1 MDRFLI
7 RKDIYDEIEKAMRD
21 RSHLM
26 KKQITDKNG
35 HRRTVWVRPGENPV
49 EDKGKKQ
56 EETTEKKT
64 AKPKYKTGDSV
75 SLEGQ
80 KGLFWI
86 RKIDSDGS
94 YHVVDKTG
102 TKGFHVSE
110 NHLSGKESV
119 SPKNMEMTNDLQ
131 KITDAINDLSEKAHN
146 EKDEKKKNELNKQIR
161 DIQLKGVNSDYF
173 NQKKNDEKN
182 ETKTLDNAEV
192 GDTVTHKNGQKM
204 NVTKVLHYGKDTV
217 YETEWTDKNGKKQWN
232 TFRKDELKNEVESK
246 KKSSVEKTNKQ
257 LTPTYGRKQIP
268 SAEFKAAEYKE
279 QYDDDTVDTTYDGIE
294 EGIKQAL
301 ELPIIKRH
309 PEFLLK
315 LRNDLAKA
323 EREPE
328 TVTKYRKSGEGA
340 EAVYTPARQKLH
352 NEIIDK
358 LIKDKLEAAKPKD
371 GEDPTFQIL
380 GGRGGSGKSTFN
392 KKKSDA
398 GVYNDDNVIVVDP
411 DALKQELANGS
422 GDKWEGWKAK
432 AYHEE
437 SSDVSKMLMK
447 KAMALGLNIVMDI
460 TMSNA
465 DKQIDEL
472 KLAKSLGYKTGAYY
486 MHVPK
491 QESFKRAMKRYVE
504 SETEPGK
511 EDFTGRLVPPD
522 VLLGMTNNEAN
533 FDKVKEFADDW
544 SFYDNFIPFEK
555 DPKTG
560 KNKYKAEK
568 IAKKGE

>member
-1 MDRFLI
+1 MDRFLV
-7 RKDIYDEIEKAMRD
+7 RKDIYDEIVKAMRD
-21 RSHLM
+21 RSHLIP
-26 KKQITDKNG
+26 KKITDKNG
-35 HRRTVWVRPGENPV
+35 HQRTVMVRPGEEVKGEKQKKV
-49 EDKGKKQ
+49 E
-56 EETTEKKT
+56 EPTEKRI
-64 AKPKYKTGDSV
+64 AKPKYEVGSTVTLDGAKGDFKVNS
-75 SLEGQ
+75 
-80 KGLFWI
+80 
-86 RKIDSDGS
+86 IDKDGT
-94 YHVVDKTG
+94 YHVVSADGK
-102 TKGFHVSE
+102 KGYKVSE
-110 NHLSGKESV
+110 NHITGNKGNNENKNEVDFEKKNNASKTEEIARKNDAENNVNEAIKLTDEEKNKITNTFTPEFLNGLEGKESTTIGNIILNNLY
-119 SPKNMEMTNDLQ
+119 SIGERDLFN
-131 KITDAINDLSEKAHN
+131 KIRKQEWDYKDAN
-146 EKDEKKKNELNKQIR
+146 NKH
-161 DIQLKGVNSDYF
+161 GNTFNSDYAKEAMYKLY
-173 NQKKNDEKN
+173 QEYKKNGGEK
-182 ETKTLDNAEV
+182 KT
-192 GDTVTHKNGQKM
+192 
-204 NVTKVLHYGKDTV
+204 
-217 YETEWTDKNGKKQWN
+217 
-232 TFRKDELKNEVESK
+232 
-246 KKSSVEKTNKQ
+246 KQ

-268 SAEFKAAEYKE
+268 ATQFKAAEYKE
-279 QYDDDTVDTTYDGIE
+279 QYDDDKVDTTYDGIE
-294 EGIKQAL
+294 EGIRQAL
-301 ELPIIKRH
+301 QLPIIKRH

-315 LRNDLAKA
+315 LRNDLSKA
-323 EREPE
+323 EKEPE

-371 GEDPTFQIL
+371 GEAPTFQIL

-398 GVYNDDNVIVVDP
+398 GVYHEDNVIVVDP
-411 DALKQELANGS
+411 DALKQELANAS
-422 GDKWEGWKAK
+422 GDGWEGWKAK

-511 EDFTGRLVPPD
+511 EDFSGRLVPPD
-522 VLLGMTNNEAN
+522 VLLSMTENEAN
-533 FDKVKEFADDW
+533 FDKIKEFADDW

-568 IAKKGE
+568 IAQKNE

>member
-1 MDRFLI
+1 MGRYGTKETQI
-7 RKDIYDEIEKAMRD
+7 QNIKDEIKFQEE
-21 RSHLM
+21 M
-26 KKQITDKNG
+26 KKNG
-35 HRRTVWVRPGENPV
+35 SSGYSKTKHEVL
-49 EDKGKKQ
+49 Q
-56 EETTEKKT
+56 EALKR
-64 AKPKYKTGDSV
+64 
-75 SLEGQ
+75 LEGKNIQ
-80 KGLFWI
+80 N
-86 RKIDSDGS
+86 KI
-94 YHVVDKTG
+94 
-102 TKGFHVSE
+102 
-110 NHLSGKESV
+110 
-119 SPKNMEMTNDLQ
+119 
-131 KITDAINDLSEKAHN
+131 
-146 EKDEKKKNELNKQIR
+146 
-161 DIQLKGVNSDYF
+161 
-173 NQKKNDEKN
+173 
-182 ETKTLDNAEV
+182 
-192 GDTVTHKNGQKM
+192 
-204 NVTKVLHYGKDTV
+204 
-217 YETEWTDKNGKKQWN
+217 
-232 TFRKDELKNEVESK
+232 
-246 KKSSVEKTNKQ
+246 
-257 LTPTYGRKQIP
+257 LTPSYVRKQIP
-268 SAEFKAAEYKE
+268 AEQFKAAEYKE
-279 QYDDDTVDTTYDGIE
+279 QYDDDKVDTTYDGIE

-371 GEDPTFQIL
+371 GEAPTFQIL

-472 KLAKSLGYKTGAYY
+472 KLAKSMGYKTGAYY

-555 DPKTG
+555 DPNTG